1 MRRRYSTLVAIALG
15 ILIVILSV
23 IFALLENLIGQ

>member
-15 ILIVILSV
+15 ILIVVLSV